1 MVLLGYIAPVSN
13 SRSYQ
18 AWPSTQRDDVSPQH
32 ICKERTKG
40 GGGEKRTRMQPG
52 HVEHTEEELC

>member
-40 GGGEKRTRMQPG
+40 GGG
-52 HVEHTEEELC
+52 